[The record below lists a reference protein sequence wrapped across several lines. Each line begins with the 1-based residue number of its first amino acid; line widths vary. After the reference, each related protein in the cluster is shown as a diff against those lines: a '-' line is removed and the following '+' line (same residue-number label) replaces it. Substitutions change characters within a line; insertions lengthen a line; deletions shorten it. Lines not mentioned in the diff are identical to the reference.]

1 MKFQYEKFLTSRENV
16 LCVDGAFDAKLQLSH
31 WYGNKSPVE
40 LKADTTTQMAFNL
53 IEHENKDKYLHGIKI
68 VSNNHY
74 DADGVL
80 SAFVLLNPDYSIKNK
95 KELVNISLTGDFSEF
110 TTEDALKANIVIE
123 SFADEKK
130 SIFKDILLKVNYPSA
145 IQIIYLKTF
154 ELIPKLINQIDDF
167 ENIWFEEYNHFERS
181 EKSFGIRESVVSN
194 YDDCNLSVVESNFP
208 LHSIA
213 KFMNAENDILLSVV
227 RGDEGNTYELDYKN
241 YTWFDTLRP
250 KKIKRK
256 NFESLAQKL
265 NQIELNTNGFW
276 QIIGNSPILDWN
288 YRLIFADKN
297 LDLLSSRLKVFEI
310 ENILFE
316 HL

>member
-1 MKFQYEKFLTSRENV
+1 MKFQFENFLSSRENV
-16 LCVDGAFDAKLQLSH
+16 ICVDGAFDAKIQLSH

-53 IEHENKDKYLHGIKI
+53 IEHQEKEKFLKGINV
-68 VSNNHY
+68 VSNNHF

-80 SAFVLLNPDYSIKNK
+80 SAFVLLNPEFSLKNK
-95 KELVNISLTGDFSEF
+95 TSLVNISITGDFSEF

-123 SFADEKK
+123 SFADEDK
-130 SIFKDILLKVNYPSA
+130 SIFKDIFSLKDYPSA
-145 IQIIYLKTF
+145 MQIIYERTF
-154 ELIPKLINQIDDF
+154 KLIPKIISQIDEF
-167 ENIWFEEYNHFERS
+167 ENIWLEEYNYFEKS

-208 LHSIA
+208 LHSVA

-227 RGDEGNTYELDYKN
+227 RGEEGNTYELDYKY

-265 NQIELNTNGFW
+265 NQIELNNKGTW
-276 QIIGNSPILDWN
+276 QIIGNNPILDWN
-288 YRLIFADKN
+288 YRLIYADKN
-297 LDLLSSRLKVFEI
+297 LDLIPSGLKVYEI
-310 ENILFE
+310 ENVLFE

>member
-1 MKFQYEKFLTSRENV
+1 MKFLFEKFLTSRNNV
-16 LCVDGAFDAKLQLSH
+16 ICVDGAFDAKLQLSH

-53 IEHENKDKYLHGIKI
+53 IEHKNKDKYLQGIKI

-80 SAFVLLNPDYSIKNK
+80 SAFVLLYQDFALKNK
-95 KELVNISLTGDFSEF
+95 SSLINISLTGDFSEF
-110 TTEDALKANIVIE
+110 TTENALKANIVIE
-123 SFADEKK
+123 SFADENK
-130 SIFKDILLKVNYPSA
+130 SIFKDIFLNEDYPSA
-145 IQIIYLKTF
+145 IQIIYEKVF
-154 ELIPKLINQIDDF
+154 EIIPKLISQLDNF
-167 ENIWFEEYNHFERS
+167 ENIWLEEYNHFEKS
-181 EKSFGIRESVVSN
+181 EKSFGTRESVVSN

-208 LHSIA
+208 LHSVA

-227 RGDEGNTYELDYKN
+227 RSEEGNTYELDYKY

-297 LDLLSSRLKVFEI
+297 LNLLPSGLKVFEI
-310 ENILFE
+310 ENKLFE